1 MATIAAAATGRL
13 ADPATVALITS
24 IDKAY
29 ADYHII
35 EVTDLAGRVTAASRP
50 QGQFD
55 PTSQEWFRTAASG
68 QPVLT
73 SITEEDGGLHWHVA
87 QPILGPDGRPQGV
100 VAGDLDETILA
111 ELLDPELAQG
121 EEVIAVDKDHHLVYD
136 TTMGKVDAATL
147 LAKGALHTRV
157 DNPAV
162 HNALAGETGSTRYH
176 DPQGRDVVTGYDTVT
191 GPGWALLTTAPATKV
206 LAPVRN
212 GRNLAILLVLIGAA
226 LATGFALI
234 FARREARR
242 LSAFADETLSAS
254 AEVSS
259 AAFEL
264 SSSSEELAATTTEQS
279 AAVTEASATTE
290 ELSRASG
297 SIADTVDEVAV
308 QAAETRDNLEQAE
321 ADILTSSERTLAL
334 AERVNEIGAILTL
347 INEISDQTNLLALN
361 AAIEAARAGESGR
374 GFAVV
379 AEEVRRL
386 AERSKT
392 SAANIATIIEGVH
405 GETNATVMAMEKG
418 AKQMQRGLVLLETV
432 TEASAQVRL
441 TTQQQRSATGQVV
454 ETMEQLTDASRQVSA
469 TTTQIAA
476 SAAALATLATSLETA
491 AAQPATAG

>member
-1 MATIAAAATGRL
+1 MA
-13 ADPATVALITS
+13 
-24 IDKAY
+24 
-29 ADYHII
+29 
-35 EVTDLAGRVTAASRP
+35 DLVFQS
-50 QGQFD
+50 
-55 PTSQEWFRTAASG
+55 SAASG

-73 SITEEDGGLHWHVA
+73 SLTEEDGGLHWHVA

-100 VAGDLDETILA
+100 VAGDLDEAILA

-136 TTMGKVDAATL
+136 TSMGKVDAAAL

-157 DNPAV
+157 DNTAV

-176 DPQGRDVVTGYDTVT
+176 DPQGRDVVTGYDTVE

-212 GRNLAILLVLIGAA
+212 GRNLAILLVLIGTA

-234 FARREARR
+234 FARREASR

-297 SIADTVDEVAV
+297 SIADTVDDVAV

-321 ADILTSSERTLAL
+321 ADILASSERTLAL
-334 AERVNEIGAILTL
+334 AARVNEIGAILTL

-476 SAAALATLATSLETA
+476 SAAALATLSTSLEA
-491 AAQPATAG
+491 AASLESAAARPATAG